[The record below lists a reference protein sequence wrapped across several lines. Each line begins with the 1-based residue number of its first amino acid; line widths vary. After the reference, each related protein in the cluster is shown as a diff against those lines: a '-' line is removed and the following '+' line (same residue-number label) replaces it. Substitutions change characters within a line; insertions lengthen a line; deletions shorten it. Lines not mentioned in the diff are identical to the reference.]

1 MGSATWNTFAPLAA
15 EAALLVEALRQ
26 SVVLVQDGRGHG
38 SGLIW
43 NGAGLIV
50 TNDHVVA
57 HDRAHVE
64 LRSGER
70 YTAAVVARDPRND
83 LALLR
88 VPARDLAAPLLGD
101 SAALRVGELIVAVGN
116 PFGVRGTASLGIVSA
131 VGDHTWMGRARRE
144 LLQAD
149 VSLAPGSSGGPLA
162 NAGGEVVGIASMIL
176 SPGIAV
182 AIPTHVVRRFVAGVM
197 GTGPSSEGIV

>member
-1 MGSATWNTFAPLAA
+1 MTTATVSAFAPLAA
-15 EAALLVEALRQ
+15 EASLLVEALRRR
-26 SVVLVQDGRGHG
+26 VVLVQDARGHG

-43 NGAGLIV
+43 ESEGLIV

-57 HDRAHVE
+57 HERARVE
-64 LRSGER
+64 LTSGER

-88 VPARDLAAPLLGD
+88 VPARGLPAPPLGD
-101 SAALRVGELIVAVGN
+101 SAALRVGELIIAVGN

-131 VGDHTWMGRARRE
+131 VGSHTWIGRAQRE

-162 NAGGEVVGIASMIL
+162 DAAGAVVGIASMVL

-182 AIPTHVVRRFVAGVM
+182 AVPVHVVRRFVARVM
-197 GTGPSSEGIV
+197 GTGPLPEEMV

>member
-1 MGSATWNTFAPLAA
+1 MTGAALNGLGPLGA
-15 EAALLVEALRQ
+15 EASYLVEALRR
-26 SVVLVQDGRGHG
+26 SVVLVQDGHGHG

-43 NGAGLIV
+43 ESGGLIV
-50 TNDHVVA
+50 TNHHVVA
-57 HDRAHVE
+57 HERARVE
-64 LRSGER
+64 LTSGEG

-88 VPARDLAAPLLGD
+88 VPARDLPAPLLGD
-101 SAALRVGELIVAVGN
+101 SAALRVGELIIAVGN

-131 VGDHTWMGRARRE
+131 IGNHTWMGKARRE

-149 VSLAPGSSGGPLA
+149 VTLAPGSSGGPLA
-162 NAGGEVVGIASMIL
+162 DAGGAVVGIASMVL

-182 AIPTHVVRRFVAGVM
+182 AVPAHVVQRFVARVTAGWAGGASV
-197 GTGPSSEGIV
+197 

>member
-1 MGSATWNTFAPLAA
+1 MSIVAANPFAPLAA
-15 EAALLVEALRQ
+15 EASLLVEALRR

-43 NGAGLIV
+43 ESEGMIV

-64 LRSGER
+64 LTSGER

-88 VPARDLAAPLLGD
+88 VPAGDLPAPPPGDPAAP
-101 SAALRVGELIVAVGN
+101 RVGA
-116 PFGVRGTASLGIVSA
+116 
-131 VGDHTWMGRARRE
+131 
-144 LLQAD
+144 
-149 VSLAPGSSGGPLA
+149 
-162 NAGGEVVGIASMIL
+162 
-176 SPGIAV
+176 
-182 AIPTHVVRRFVAGVM
+182 
-197 GTGPSSEGIV
+197 